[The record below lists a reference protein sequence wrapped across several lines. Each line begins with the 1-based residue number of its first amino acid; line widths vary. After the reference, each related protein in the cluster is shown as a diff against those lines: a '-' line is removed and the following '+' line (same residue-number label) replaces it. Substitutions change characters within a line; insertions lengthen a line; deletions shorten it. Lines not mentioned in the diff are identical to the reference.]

1 MRLRSRLILAFG
13 AIAVVPLLIAGP
25 LALRDL
31 RRTLSAELDAR
42 TAASTAA
49 ARAAVERTSDDVG
62 RAMEELAQSVA
73 LEEFAREV
81 HAGGSPRLAAERL
94 MRGRGLTVLSLFD
107 DQGRT
112 LSSGHIP
119 ARIGDPDE
127 SLFSIARQG
136 GQEPVPALVEIRDES
151 GLRKAPALVT
161 ARAMDYGTLRIHAV
175 GGVLLDQR
183 LAAHLAEIT
192 RAQVTLIAGDEAVAS
207 AGEAAP
213 PVVRTSIDLPPV
225 ARIDLRHSRAA
236 LLHAERGIAR
246 AFAAL

>member
-13 AIAVVPLLIAGP
+13 AIAVVPLLIAVP

-31 RRTLSAELDAR
+31 RRTLSAELASR

-49 ARAAVERTSDDVG
+49 ARAAVERTSDDVR
-62 RAMEELAQSVA
+62 RAM
-73 LEEFAREV
+73 
-81 HAGGSPRLAAERL
+81 
-94 MRGRGLTVLSLFD
+94 
-107 DQGRT
+107 
-112 LSSGHIP
+112 
-119 ARIGDPDE
+119 
-127 SLFSIARQG
+127 
-136 GQEPVPALVEIRDES
+136 VEIRDES

-192 RAQVTLIAGDEAVAS
+192 RAQVTLIAGEEAVAS

-213 PVVRTSIDLPPV
+213 PV
-225 ARIDLRHSRAA
+225 
-236 LLHAERGIAR
+236 
-246 AFAAL
+246 